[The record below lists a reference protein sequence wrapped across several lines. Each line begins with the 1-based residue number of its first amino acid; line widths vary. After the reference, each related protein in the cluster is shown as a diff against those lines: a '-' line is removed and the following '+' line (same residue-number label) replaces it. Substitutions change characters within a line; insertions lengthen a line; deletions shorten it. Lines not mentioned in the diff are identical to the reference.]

1 MAAPSRG
8 SCCRPAKRWTGCR
21 KYPKRGLHESALD
34 IIPLLVDVAVK
45 DAEHPQIA
53 DALRRVPLFAP
64 LTAEQ
69 IAELARMA
77 RRQRFG
83 RDEVVFYQG
92 DSGDTFYVILS
103 GQVKVSVSSPEGQ
116 EAILVMLDAGESF
129 GELALLDEQPRS
141 ATIEAT
147 RPTEVL
153 VMRKDEFHRLIHHH
167 PDIAL
172 SLLRVMT
179 KRLRDTDQLVQ
190 DAAFLDVA
198 ERLAKKLLALLES
211 HGRPSD
217 RGVDLDIHLT
227 QQDLA
232 AMIGA
237 TRESVNKQLGA
248 FRDRGILSVDRQRI
262 TILKPDA
269 LRARVSQY

>member
-1 MAAPSRG
+1 MPRCSIGLPLSAFFIRDATYN
-8 SCCRPAKRWTGCR
+8 RPRVD
-21 KYPKRGLHESALD
+21 SALREA
-34 IIPLLVDVAVK
+34 P
-45 DAEHPQIA
+45 DAESQVVE
-53 DALRRVPLFAP
+53 ALRRVPLFASLKP
-64 LTAEQ
+64 HQLAEMAQ
-69 IAELARMA
+69 MA

-83 RDEVVFYQG
+83 RDEAVFYQG
-92 DSGDTFYVILS
+92 DSGDSFYVILS

-116 EAILVMLDAGESF
+116 EAILVMLDTGESF

-153 VMRKDEFHRLIHHH
+153 VMRREEFHRMIHQH
-167 PDIAL
+167 PDVSL

-198 ERLAKKLLALLES
+198 ERLAKKLLALVDS
-211 HGRPSD
+211 HGRPSE
-217 RGVDLDIHLT
+217 RGIELDIHLT

-248 FRDRGILSVDRQRI
+248 FRDRGILAVDRQGI
-262 TILKPDA
+262 TIIKVEA
-269 LRARVSQY
+269 LQMVVRRT

>member
-1 MAAPSRG
+1 
-8 SCCRPAKRWTGCR
+8 
-21 KYPKRGLHESALD
+21 
-34 IIPLLVDVAVK
+34 
-45 DAEHPQIA
+45 
-53 DALRRVPLFAP
+53 
-64 LTAEQ
+64 
-69 IAELARMA
+69 MA

-92 DSGDTFYVILS
+92 DPGDSFYVILT

-116 EAILVMLDAGESF
+116 EAILVMLDDGESF

-153 VMRKDEFHRLIHHH
+153 VMRKDEFHRLIHSH

-172 SLLRVMT
+172 HLLRVMT

-198 ERLAKKLLALLES
+198 ERLAKKLLALVES
-211 HGRPSD
+211 HGRKTE
-217 RGVDLDIHLT
+217 RGTELDIHLT

-262 TILKPDA
+262 TILKLDV
-269 LRARVSQY
+269 LRDRVGQY

>member
-1 MAAPSRG
+1 
-8 SCCRPAKRWTGCR
+8 
-21 KYPKRGLHESALD
+21 
-34 IIPLLVDVAVK
+34 
-45 DAEHPQIA
+45 
-53 DALRRVPLFAP
+53 VPLFASLSP
-64 LTAEQ
+64 QQLE
-69 IAELARMA
+69 ELGRMA
-77 RRQRFG
+77 RRQRFA
-83 RDEVVFYQG
+83 RDEVIFYQG
-92 DSGDTFYVILS
+92 DSGDSFYVILA

-147 RPTEVL
+147 GPTEVL
-153 VMRKDEFHRLIHHH
+153 VMRKDEFHRIIHQY

-172 SLLRVMT
+172 HLLRVMT

-198 ERLAKKLLALLES
+198 ERLAKKLLQLIES
-211 HGRPSD
+211 HGRKSE
-217 RGVDLDIHLT
+217 RGIELDIHLT

-262 TILKPDA
+262 TILKPDQ
-269 LRARVSQY
+269 LRERVSQY

>member
-1 MAAPSRG
+1 VDTAVR
-8 SCCRPAKRWTGCR
+8 
-21 KYPKRGLHESALD
+21 ES
-34 IIPLLVDVAVK
+34 
-45 DAEHPQIA
+45 EHAQIA
-53 DALRRVPLFAP
+53 ETLRRVPLFSSLRP
-64 LTAEQ
+64 DQ
-69 IAELARMA
+69 LADLAHVA

-83 RDEVVFYQG
+83 RDEVIFYQG
-92 DSGDTFYVILS
+92 DPGDSFYVLLS

-153 VMRKDEFHRLIHHH
+153 VMRKDEFHRLIHQH
-167 PDIAL
+167 PDMAIH
-172 SLLRVMT
+172 LLRVMT

-198 ERLAKKLLALLES
+198 ERLAKKLLALVDS
-211 HGRPSD
+211 HGRKTE
-217 RGVDLDIHLT
+217 RGIELDIHLT

-262 TILKPDA
+262 TVLKPDA
-269 LRARVSQY
+269 LRARVAQYGS

>member
-1 MAAPSRG
+1 VPEA
-8 SCCRPAKRWTGCR
+8 
-21 KYPKRGLHESALD
+21 
-34 IIPLLVDVAVK
+34 IIRHLVDVAVK
-45 DAEHPQIA
+45 EGEPAQIA
-53 DALRRVPLFAP
+53 DALRRAPLFSS
-64 LTAEQ
+64 LNTDQ
-69 IAELARMA
+69 ITELARMA

-92 DSGDTFYVILS
+92 DPGDSFYVLLA

-116 EAILVMLDAGESF
+116 EAILVMLDSGESF
-129 GELALLDEQPRS
+129 GELALLDAQPRS

-147 RPTEVL
+147 RPTEV
-153 VMRKDEFHRLIHHH
+153 VVIRKDEFHRLIHQH
-167 PDIAL
+167 PDIAVQ
-172 SLLRVMT
+172 LLRVMT

-198 ERLAKKLLALLES
+198 ERLAKKLLALVDS
-211 HGRPSD
+211 HGRRSE
-217 RGVDLDIHLT
+217 RGIELDIHLT

-262 TILKPDA
+262 TILKLDA

>member
-1 MAAPSRG
+1 MD
-8 SCCRPAKRWTGCR
+8 
-21 KYPKRGLHESALD
+21 SALREA
-34 IIPLLVDVAVK
+34 P
-45 DAEHPQIA
+45 DAESQVVE
-53 DALRRVPLFAP
+53 ALRRVPLFASLKP
-64 LTAEQ
+64 QQL
-69 IAELARMA
+69 AELAQMA

-92 DSGDTFYVILS
+92 DNGDSFYVILS

-153 VMRKDEFHRLIHHH
+153 VMRRDEFHRIIHHH
-167 PDIAL
+167 PDVAL

-198 ERLAKKLLALLES
+198 ERLAKKLLALVDS
-211 HGRPSD
+211 HGRRSE
-217 RGVDLDIHLT
+217 RGIELDIHLT

-248 FRDRGILSVDRQRI
+248 FRDRGILAVDRQRI
-262 TILKPDA
+262 TIIKPEA
-269 LRARVSQY
+269 LRARVAPFGP

>member
-1 MAAPSRG
+1 MTR
-8 SCCRPAKRWTGCR
+8 
-21 KYPKRGLHESALD
+21 E
-34 IIPLLVDVAVK
+34 
-45 DAEHPQIA
+45 AEEA
-53 DALRRVPLFAP
+53 FLANALRRVPLFASLSQGQ
-64 LTAEQ
+64 LT
-69 IAELARMA
+69 ELTRVA
-77 RRQRFG
+77 RRHRYA
-83 RDEVVFYQG
+83 RDEVVFYQA
-92 DSGDTFYVILS
+92 DPGDTFYVILS

-129 GELALLDEQPRS
+129 GEFALLDEQPRS
-141 ATIEAT
+141 ATIQVT

-153 VMRKDEFHRLIHHH
+153 ALRKDDFHRLLRQS

-172 SLLRVMT
+172 ALLRVMT

-198 ERLAKKLLALLES
+198 ERLAKKLLTLIEA
-211 HGRPSD
+211 HGRQSA
-217 RGVDLDIHLT
+217 RGIELDVHLT

-248 FRDRGILSVDRQRI
+248 FRDRGILEVDRQRI
-262 TILKPDA
+262 TILQPDE
-269 LRARVSQY
+269 LRARIEMFEPRQRVSRF

>member
-1 MAAPSRG
+1 M
-8 SCCRPAKRWTGCR
+8 
-21 KYPKRGLHESALD
+21 
-34 IIPLLVDVAVK
+34 
-45 DAEHPQIA
+45 
-53 DALRRVPLFAP
+53 PLFVSLSP
-64 LTAEQ
+64 QQLE
-69 IAELARMA
+69 ELGRMA
-77 RRQRFG
+77 RRQRFA
-83 RDEVVFYQG
+83 RDEVIFYQG
-92 DSGDTFYVILS
+92 DPGDSFYVILS

-116 EAILVMLDAGESF
+116 EAILVMLDGGESF

-147 RPTEVL
+147 GPTEVL
-153 VMRKDEFHRLIHHH
+153 VMRKDEFHRLIHHY

-172 SLLRVMT
+172 HLLRVMT

-198 ERLAKKLLALLES
+198 ERLAKKLLQLIDS
-211 HGRPSD
+211 HGRRSD
-217 RGVDLDIHLT
+217 RGIELDIHLT

-262 TILKPDA
+262 TILKTDL
-269 LRARVSQY
+269 LRERVSQY

>member
-1 MAAPSRG
+1 M
-8 SCCRPAKRWTGCR
+8 
-21 KYPKRGLHESALD
+21 
-34 IIPLLVDVAVK
+34 VAVAQRTSREVEQQQM
-45 DAEHPQIA
+45 AE
-53 DALRRVPLFAP
+53 ALRRVPLFSS
-64 LTAEQ
+64 LTPEQ
-69 IAELARMA
+69 IGELTRFA
-77 RRQRFG
+77 RRRRYA

-92 DSGDTFYVILS
+92 DRGDTFYVILQ
-103 GQVKVSVSSPEGQ
+103 GQVKVSVSSADGQ

-129 GELALLDEQPRS
+129 GELALLDDQPRS

-153 VMRKDEFHRLIHHH
+153 SLRKDDFHRLLRQF
-167 PDIAL
+167 PEIAIG
-172 SLLRVMT
+172 LLRVMT

-198 ERLAKKLLALLES
+198 ERLAKKLLALTEV
-211 HGRPSD
+211 HGRQLPDGS
-217 RGVDLDIHLT
+217 VHLDVQLT

-248 FRDRGILSVDRQRI
+248 FRDRDILAVDRQRI
-262 TILKPDA
+262 SVLKPDS
-269 LRARVSQY
+269 LRERIDAASR

>member
-1 MAAPSRG
+1 MDA
-8 SCCRPAKRWTGCR
+8 
-21 KYPKRGLHESALD
+21 
-34 IIPLLVDVAVK
+34 AVK
-45 DAEHPQIA
+45 QTQDAESQVA
-53 DALRRVPLFAP
+53 EALRRVPLFAS
-64 LTAEQ
+64 LKQ
-69 IAELARMA
+69 HQVAELTQLA

-83 RDEVVFYQG
+83 RDEAVFFQG
-92 DSGDTFYVILS
+92 DEGDSFYVILT

-153 VMRKDEFHRLIHHH
+153 VMRRDEFHRIIHQH
-167 PDIAL
+167 PDVAL

-198 ERLAKKLLALLES
+198 ERLAKKLLALVDS
-211 HGRPSD
+211 HGRRSE
-217 RGVDLDIHLT
+217 RGIELDIHLT

-262 TILKPDA
+262 TIMKVEALK
-269 LRARVSQY
+269 ARVAQYGA